1 MLDIGGNRVVG
12 QEKVR
17 SEIAKIIQSDRVGQ
31 AYLFTGPPGVGKKAL
46 ALAFAEAINGVENL
60 SNLGDLKTSPKSSW
74 YVHPDIRLFIP
85 RPKDYNHDDFAKR
98 IALLAE
104 DPYSI
109 VDYANRPSVDDD
121 SETKNRN
128 AFYHI
133 EYMRDEIRKAAS
145 LKPNEGKRNIII
157 ISNIEKMSTQVSNAF
172 LKTLEEP
179 APNLM
184 FIITT
189 DNFGSLLP
197 TITSRCQI
205 LRCTGLS
212 KDDIKNG
219 LMQKDQ
225 YPENDAEFLARIAG
239 GNYASTRFYDLA
251 TLKQNRKEV
260 IEFLRMSYR
269 MDATEII
276 KLSAKW
282 QNAFNV
288 EGVIG
293 ILNML
298 EVFLRDIKVFS
309 ETRSLD
315 FVTNADQGEVIEKF
329 VTSMQQARI
338 EEMIDEV
345 NNLRAMVYQNVQIR
359 YAFTSLAI
367 RFGHLMRGVDTPI
380 PSSEPWNHLP
390 ASA

>member
-1 MLDIGGNRVVG
+1 MIDIGGNRVVG

-17 SEIAKIIQSDRVGQ
+17 SKIAKIIQSERVGQ

-60 SNLGDLKTSPKSSW
+60 SNLGDLKTSPKSNW

-85 RPKDYNHDDFAKR
+85 RPKDYNHEDFTKR

-128 AFYHI
+128 SFYHI
-133 EYMRDEIRKAAS
+133 EYMRDEIRKTAS

-212 KDDIKNG
+212 RNDIKNG

-225 YPENDAEFLARIAG
+225 YPEHDAEFLARIAG

-282 QNAFNV
+282 QSAFNV
-288 EGVIG
+288 EGIIG

-298 EVFLRDIKVFS
+298 EVFLRDIMIFT
-309 ETRSLD
+309 ETRSLE

-329 VTSMQQARI
+329 VSSMQKARI
-338 EEMIDEV
+338 EEMIEEV